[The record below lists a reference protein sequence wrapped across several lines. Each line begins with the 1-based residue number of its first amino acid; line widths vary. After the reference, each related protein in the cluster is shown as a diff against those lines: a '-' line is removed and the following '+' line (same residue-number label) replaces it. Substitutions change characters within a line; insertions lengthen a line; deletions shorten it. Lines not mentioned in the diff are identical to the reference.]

1 MDTSAIISAFL
12 ALCAVCSCSSA
23 RKVAALREGG
33 ATFSLSLPERLG
45 TAGFRDESVPAAAHD
60 TLLVTDKSGREMI
73 IMKAV
78 RDENGEMVAT
88 DVIDA
93 AVVTAKFRNVAERHG
108 KVNIEFQIRVPHS
121 MADKDW
127 QLRLRPSLAVMGDV
141 RDLEPVIVTGAG
153 YRKSQLKGYQQ
164 YERFLRSIITDT
176 TRLVDMHQLEMFL
189 RRNIPEIYAF
199 RYDSTEV
206 SDDMFY
212 SHYGISQ
219 RQSVEHYVKRLKVRI
234 NNRRKSHIDRA
245 YAHYVKSPILT
256 EGIRLD
262 TVLADV
268 AEDFVYDYVETI
280 PASPGLRKASVTVCG
295 DIRRDGR
302 VICHVPEA
310 GPLTFYISSV
320 SNFVDDSRRYV
331 DVVLERRV
339 SANTTCRV
347 EFAQGKSVVD
357 DTLGS
362 NGAEIAR
369 IKDNLRSLMENERFD
384 IDSIVVTAS
393 SSPEG
398 SYRSNRLLSQRRS
411 AAIAEYFG
419 AFMSEVRDSVRE
431 ARGILIDDDGRET
444 RYTQPEIGFAAYS
457 VPENWR
463 TLDTL
468 VYTDGNLE
476 ERDKEEYRSL
486 SGIKD
491 PDRRERAMRAMPSYK
506 DIRARLYPRTR
517 TVSFEFCLHRRGMVK
532 DTVHTTV
539 PDTLYMSGVQAIKD
553 RDYQRALSILRPYKD
568 FNTAIALCALDYNYS
583 AMEILSTLA
592 PDAPTL
598 YMRAIIHARLGE
610 DDKAAQCYIDACG
623 LDGSF
628 IHRGNLDPEISQL
641 IIQYQLNDFL
651 ER

>member
-1 MDTSAIISAFL
+1 MDTSAIISVSV
-12 ALCAVCSCSSA
+12 ALCIVCSCSTA

-33 ATFSLSLPERLG
+33 ATFSLSLPEHLD
-45 TAGFRDESVPAAAHD
+45 TADFRDVSVPHTAHD
-60 TLLVTDKSGREMI
+60 TLLVTDNSGREMI

-121 MADKDW
+121 MADRDW
-127 QLRLRPSLAVMGDV
+127 QLRLRPSLTVMGSR
-141 RDLEPVIVTGAG
+141 RDLDSVIITGAD

-176 TRLVDMHQLEMFL
+176 SKLVDVHQLEMFL
-189 RRNIPEIYAF
+189 KRNIPEIYAY

-206 SDDMFY
+206 SDAMFY

-219 RQSVEHYVKRLKVRI
+219 RQCVEHYVKRLKVRI
-234 NNRRKSHIDRA
+234 NNRRKSNIDKA

-262 TVLADV
+262 TVLSGA
-268 AEDFVYDYVETI
+268 AADFVYDYVETI

-295 DIRRDGR
+295 DILRGGS

-320 SNFVDDSRRYV
+320 SNFVDDSQRYL

-339 SANTTCRV
+339 SANTACYV

-357 DTLGS
+357 DTLGC
-362 NGAEIAR
+362 NGTEIGR

-398 SYRSNRLLSQRRS
+398 SYSSNRLLSQRRS

-419 AFMSEVRDSVRE
+419 EYMSEVRDSIRD
-431 ARGILIDDDGRET
+431 ARGIMIGDDGNEA

-463 TLDTL
+463 ALDTL
-468 VYTDGNLE
+468 VYADCNLDE
-476 ERDKEEYRSL
+476 LDKEEYRRL
-486 SGIKD
+486 SGIGD
-491 PDRRERAMRAMPSYK
+491 PDRRELAMQSMSSYK

-532 DTVHTTV
+532 DTVHTTI

-553 RDYQRALSILRPYKD
+553 RDYQKALSILRPYKD
-568 FNTAIALCALDYNYS
+568 FNTAVALCALDYNHS
-583 AMEILSTLA
+583 AMEILSALA
-592 PDAPTL
+592 PAAPAL

-610 DDKAAQCYIDACG
+610 DDKAAQCYIDACA

-641 IIQYQLNDFL
+641 IRQYQLNKIL
-651 ER
+651 EQ